1 MCLYLYQQKQTN
13 KKTMT
18 LTETKIP
25 NLKIESDY
33 IGYLETKYLFSYTD
47 AVNHLH
53 ENLAI
58 RGEWEWMLEEYP
70 KATYSIWIMTGK
82 FDEYDNQITE
92 KVYSITSAKI
102 RKMIKL
108 GIRF

>member
-1 MCLYLYQQKQTN
+1 MSN
-13 KKTMT
+13 
-18 LTETKIP
+18 LTEKKAPT
-25 NLKIESDY
+25 LRIESNY

-58 RGEWEWMLEEYP
+58 RGNWEWMLKEYP
-70 KATYSIWIMTGK
+70 KATYSVWIMTGK
-82 FDEYDNQITE
+82 FDKYDDEIIE

-102 RKMIKL
+102 RKMLKL
-108 GIRF
+108 GIIL